1 MTVPGKGNPED
12 DPHHPASSVH
22 EGEDHCC
29 GGDHHHE
36 EEDTSGEAESHC
48 GGGCCA
54 DDEEDCESSVD
65 PCEDSCC
72 GHDDDGD
79 DQCVDKEDRQGKDL
93 SQSLVGG
100 FFLSFR
106 LTRGLRWHN
115 TDTCCPG
122 GSATPKSGDPRCCKP
137 ATDGAEEKS
146 GSGKCIPNG
155 TSGCQRAALLR
166 STCCGSSTSFIP
178 GITDLRNTLYCAIT

>member
-29 GGDHHHE
+29 GGDRHHE
-36 EEDTSGEAESHC
+36 EEDISGEAESHC

-72 GHDDDGD
+72 GHDDDD
-79 DQCVDKEDRQGKDL
+79 HSVDKEDRQGKDP
-93 SQSLVGG
+93 SQSLAGRF
-100 FFLSFR
+100 FFLF
-106 LTRGLRWHN
+106 G
-115 TDTCCPG
+115 
-122 GSATPKSGDPRCCKP
+122 
-137 ATDGAEEKS
+137 
-146 GSGKCIPNG
+146 
-155 TSGCQRAALLR
+155 
-166 STCCGSSTSFIP
+166 
-178 GITDLRNTLYCAIT
+178 